1 VVDLEKMNT
10 ERFRIVKAAEESFIR
25 EAKKLKGEEPEGEV
39 EEKADVVLDE
49 KVLEKEA
56 ILEELEDDPDV
67 ELVGDERFL
76 TGVRSLSS
84 YADIEKKQLRGLLVA
99 LDKCQKL
106 STAQGAAFLEAVDH
120 TLWSSSSL
128 EELRLRVAE
137 KTMQVEEASARRT
150 LQDFSQLYLFLT
162 EELAAA
168 ILTGSMNNDQLLCAL
183 CQHAARLSLRSPSEP
198 TIAVM
203 VTLANWQKIQQG
215 ISDKAKFMLL
225 HQQKPVLKRYLLA
238 AGDAPTALAALPT
251 DFRQLPD
258 KLRQDSFGDGAPADL
273 TAHAV
278 AFLQAAK
285 SMPLRG
291 TNRAIAASSAVRQDT
306 HEEETS
312 DWTARMVSAAVRGA
326 MAATRVPDASMNAS
340 VRPTD
345 MLAIMDAPRGDR
357 EDVSVAEV
365 AAPVSTGP
373 GDSLAAPPR
382 TATAA
387 VPLDVSMMK
396 RPAAAIAS
404 TGCDGKKAKAGKA
417 AERQESKKAKSK
429 AKPKAQTATKPKGQ
443 MSREER
449 RRAILAV
456 VPKAMQQRYKDGVC
470 MTRKEVKEEESS
482 DEYTYVTTEGEEE
495 PAAEAP
501 TRAERERG
509 RSAAPVRTAGATS
522 APSMPEPPTSPP
534 PPKPAA
540 TGCDREPSEESD
552 RAPRARPPR
561 SPFSPG
567 GNDKEETHGRRRR
580 RHARRAQ
587 EQDVAE
593 PSGTAAPGAETQKG
607 KGKRRRQK
615 APDARQCPIC
625 RAPVGNHESS
635 LSQHQYWNEDCNARR
650 IWNEQYCTWTAAR
663 RQALQLKEEREDAYY
678 NRGVPVTPA
687 PSLAVRNKIEGRED
701 GGKEEEED
709 KEPEHGGKKKKEKS
723 KRKRR
728 RHHRRH
734 SPSPDV
740 PRDRRRS
747 KRPPSD
753 DEDEDLPKVRRGPGG
768 SFILQFTPKVS

>member
-1 VVDLEKMNT
+1 
-10 ERFRIVKAAEESFIR
+10 
-25 EAKKLKGEEPEGEV
+25 
-39 EEKADVVLDE
+39 
-49 KVLEKEA
+49 
-56 ILEELEDDPDV
+56 
-67 ELVGDERFL
+67 
-76 TGVRSLSS
+76 
-84 YADIEKKQLRGLLVA
+84 
-99 LDKCQKL
+99 
-106 STAQGAAFLEAVDH
+106 
-120 TLWSSSSL
+120 
-128 EELRLRVAE
+128 
-137 KTMQVEEASARRT
+137 
-150 LQDFSQLYLFLT
+150 
-162 EELAAA
+162 
-168 ILTGSMNNDQLLCAL
+168 
-183 CQHAARLSLRSPSEP
+183 
-198 TIAVM
+198 
-203 VTLANWQKIQQG
+203 
-215 ISDKAKFMLL
+215 
-225 HQQKPVLKRYLLA
+225 
-238 AGDAPTALAALPT
+238 
-251 DFRQLPD
+251 
-258 KLRQDSFGDGAPADL
+258 
-273 TAHAV
+273 
-278 AFLQAAK
+278 
-285 SMPLRG
+285 
-291 TNRAIAASSAVRQDT
+291 
-306 HEEETS
+306 
-312 DWTARMVSAAVRGA
+312 
-326 MAATRVPDASMNAS
+326 
-340 VRPTD
+340 
-345 MLAIMDAPRGDR
+345 
-357 EDVSVAEV
+357 
-365 AAPVSTGP
+365 
-373 GDSLAAPPR
+373 
-382 TATAA
+382 
-387 VPLDVSMMK
+387 
-396 RPAAAIAS
+396 
-404 TGCDGKKAKAGKA
+404 
-417 AERQESKKAKSK
+417 
-429 AKPKAQTATKPKGQ
+429 
-443 MSREER
+443 
-449 RRAILAV
+449 
-456 VPKAMQQRYKDGVC
+456 